1 MADSPVEQT
10 APAAPSPAELLDV
23 EQLPPLYA
31 DRSFWGMTVTQLLG
45 AFNDNVFKQAVL
57 LICAAVLVAGV
68 PQDRQPWAQA
78 VFALPFV
85 LFSGIAGY
93 WSDRVSK
100 RTIVVW
106 CKVAEIAA
114 MGLAT
119 VAFLTLPERQP
130 APQGQHAV
138 IVSMP
143 WFLLLVLFLMGTQSA
158 VFGPAKYGI
167 LPEMVRKRDLPAFN
181 GVIQM
186 TTFVAIIL
194 GTWFG
199 GFLLDLYGQEDHH
212 TVSNAHLW
220 KIGAVCVV
228 IAVLGTGTS
237 LLVRHTP
244 VAQPDAP
251 FHPSAV
257 VLAPETR
264 HVLASDPPLRRALVV
279 YCLVWFVAAVFPMA
293 VNSLGLNYYELSYE
307 QTSRLLAFISIG
319 LAVGFMA
326 GAWISGPLVRFDLVR
341 WGGWGLL
348 ACMLLLSVPVPRQ
361 PEAPRDKRPDPAEA
375 APAAAAAVPKAPAEE
390 GPPPSIT
397 RWRPWLGSHD
407 SLWAPA
413 VVMGLIGFFAGLFCL
428 PVQVYL
434 QARPPRQLKGRVI
447 GSMNL
452 INWAAILLAAGYYS
466 LLEALLRW
474 FALPYF
480 LVFGVSALWLLPVVL
495 FYRTDR
501 VRADQVELPWTPAEP
516 ME

>member
-1 MADSPVEQT
+1 MADSTPNPT
-10 APAAPSPAELLDV
+10 PAASPEGLDL
-23 EQLPPLYA
+23 EQLPPLFA

-45 AFNDNVFKQAVL
+45 AFNDNVFKQSVL

-93 WSDRVSK
+93 WCDRVSK
-100 RTIVVW
+100 RSVVVC
-106 CKVAEIAA
+106 CKVAEIAVMA
-114 MGLAT
+114 LAT

-138 IVSMP
+138 ISAMP
-143 WFLLLVLFLMGTQSA
+143 WFLLVVLFLMGTQSA

-186 TTFVAIIL
+186 TTFIAIIL
-194 GTWFG
+194 GTWLG
-199 GFLLDLYGQEDHH
+199 GLLLDLFGGQGGQG
-212 TVSNAHLW
+212 VSNDHLW
-220 KIGAVCVV
+220 KIGAVCVA
-228 IAVLGTGTS
+228 IAAAGTATS

-244 VAQPDAP
+244 VAQPNAP
-251 FHPSAV
+251 FHWSAV

-264 HVLASDPPLRRALVV
+264 QVLGADPPLRRALVV

-293 VNSLGLNYYELSYE
+293 VNSLGLYYYELSYE

-319 LAVGFMA
+319 LAVGFVA
-326 GAWISGPLVRFDLVR
+326 GAWLSGPLVRFDLVR
-341 WGGWGLL
+341 WGGWGLV
-348 ACMLLLSVPVPRQ
+348 ACMLVLSVPVARQ
-361 PEAPRDKRPDPAEA
+361 QAPLPQ
-375 APAAAAAVPKAPAEE
+375 APAAAQPGAGQAPAEQA
-390 GPPPSIT
+390 PAAKKDAAAKQPASIT
-397 RWRPWLGSHD
+397 RWRPWLGSSE

-413 VVMGLIGFFAGLFCL
+413 VVMALIGFFAGLFCL
-428 PVQVYL
+428 PVQVFL

-452 INWAAILLAAGYYS
+452 INWTAILLAAGYYS
-466 LLEALLRW
+466 LLEAMLRSLQ
-474 FALPYF
+474 LPYF
-480 LVFGVSALWLLPVVL
+480 FIFGISALWLLPVVL
-495 FYRTDR
+495 LYRTDR
-501 VRADQVELPWTPAEP
+501 VQADQVELPWTPVGQ
-516 ME
+516 MD